1 VFHTVPDV
9 HLEKGD
15 EVILLDTK
23 WKRID
28 DSLND
33 FDVSQADAY
42 QMFSYAQTYHSRATV
57 LLFPHNKNVVRP
69 PGIQASLTF
78 EVGGSSL
85 VVATL
90 DIAQTEEAESLLR
103 NIILGSSRKLSNDK
117 PEMGG

>member
-1 VFHTVPDV
+1 
-9 HLEKGD
+9 
-15 EVILLDTK
+15 
-23 WKRID
+23 
-28 DSLND
+28 
-33 FDVSQADAY
+33 
-42 QMFSYAQTYHSRATV
+42 
-57 LLFPHNKNVVRP
+57 
-69 PGIQASLTF
+69 LTF